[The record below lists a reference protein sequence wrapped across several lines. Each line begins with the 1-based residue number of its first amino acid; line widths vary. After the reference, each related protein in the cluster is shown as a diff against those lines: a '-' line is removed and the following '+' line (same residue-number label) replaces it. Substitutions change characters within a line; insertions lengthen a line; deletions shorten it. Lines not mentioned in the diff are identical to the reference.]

1 MKKLTLNKTEYA
13 YLLTNNPKFLEDKYI
28 VINDNSKNIMIEKT
42 KRFLI
47 GADKIVNFKSLE
59 RIA

>member
-13 YLLTNNPKFLEDKYI
+13 YLLANNPKFLEDKYI

-42 KRFLI
+42 KKFLI

>member
-13 YLLTNNPKFLEDKYI
+13 YLLANNSKFLEDKYI